1 MSAVAHSQ
9 HTWRKYE
16 RKSELN
22 VLDRNRFEN
31 RSLIS
36 NYDLINFMVA
46 VSKFCLASI
55 FQQYSRFGQ
64 QFFKFSKWNYDMS
77 DIWKKGRKAQEVV
90 GQRSE
95 VGAAEAAVPDQEAR
109 RSDIVG
115 ADVLQV
121 VQLQLQLTY
130 SHVLGGQLLLQP
142 PQLIL
147 LPEEHPQEL
156 HRDKNTLIRN
166 GRQ

>member
-1 MSAVAHSQ
+1 MRMSTVAHSQ
-9 HTWRKYE
+9 HTRRKYE

-31 RSLIS
+31 GPLIS
-36 NYDLINFMVA
+36 DYDLINFMVA
-46 VSKFCLASI
+46 VSKFCIASI
-55 FQQYSRFGQ
+55 FQQYSSLGQ
-64 QFFKFSKWNYDMS
+64 QFFQFSKWNDDMS
-77 DIWKKGRKAQEVV
+77 DTWKKGRKAQEVV
-90 GQRSE
+90 EQRSE
-95 VGAAEAAVPDQEAR
+95 MGGAEAVVPDQEAR
-109 RSDIVG
+109 RSDVVG

-156 HRDKNTLIRN
+156 HRDKKHLNT
-166 GRQ
+166 Q